1 MAIKTQAKT
10 RNQIDVLLNKADK
23 ALTGTSYF
31 ECEELCIEAVERAMK
46 HRHYDQ
52 VAQAVMPLMEA
63 RRQKR
68 VAAIDSGCLSIIDG
82 ELPHPPDI
90 KPGVYLVQPPRVGID
105 GKRLRDAADKERVPI
120 VVLVREPTTQTKLVP
135 VVAISH
141 RTVRTKV
148 ALYDEV
154 SVEWILEAIE
164 ELGEVVVELIDTRQ
178 EAAQRVEYL
187 WTCVQTLPDHEG
199 LPALLA
205 QAATEATR
213 EAIEEKATPNE
224 VGAEPI
230 LKAVDDLAV
239 DVVDDAVGVIDDA
252 DEDEDEDE
260 PVF

>member
-10 RNQIDVLLNKADK
+10 RNHIDTLLNKADK
-23 ALTGTSYF
+23 ALTGTDYF
-31 ECEELCIEAVERAMK
+31 ECEELCIEAVERALK

-52 VAQAVMPLMEA
+52 VAQAAMPLMEA

-68 VAAIDSGCLSIIDG
+68 VAAVDSGRLSIIDG

-90 KPGVYLVQPPRVGID
+90 QPGVYLMQPPRVGID

-148 ALYDEV
+148 APYDEV
-154 SVEWILEAIE
+154 SVEWILGAIE
-164 ELGEVVVELIDTRQ
+164 ALGEAVIELIDTGH

-187 WTCVQTLPDHEG
+187 WTCVQTLPDHEE

-205 QAATEATR
+205 RAATEASR
-213 EAIEEKATPNE
+213 EVIEEKSAAKRR
-224 VGAEPI
+224 AEPS
-230 LKAVDDLAV
+230 LEGMDDLVVDAVDDS
-239 DVVDDAVGVIDDA
+239 VGIIDD
-252 DEDEDEDE
+252 DEDDDGTE
-260 PVF
+260 PEF

>member
-1 MAIKTQAKT
+1 MAITTKSKT
-10 RNQIDVLLNKADK
+10 RNHIDALLHKADK

-31 ECEELCIEAVERAMK
+31 ECEELCVEAIERALK
-46 HRHYDQ
+46 HRHHDQ
-52 VAQAVMPLMEA
+52 VAQVAMPLMEA

-68 VAAIDSGCLSIIDG
+68 VAAVDSGRLSIIDG

-105 GKRLRDAADKERVPI
+105 GKRLRDAADKERVPV

-141 RTVRTKV
+141 RTIRTKV
-148 ALYDEV
+148 APYDEV
-154 SVEWILEAIE
+154 SVSWMLEAIE
-164 ELGEVVVELIDTRQ
+164 ALGDAVIELLDPGQD
-178 EAAQRVEYL
+178 AAQRVEYL

-199 LPALLA
+199 LPALLS

-213 EAIEEKATPNE
+213 EASEEKATPRS
-224 VGAEPI
+224 GTAPI
-230 LKAVDDLAV
+230 LGEADDL
-239 DVVDDAVGVIDDA
+239 VVDDTVGLIDDGDD
-252 DEDEDEDE
+252 DEDDE